1 MNKIIN
7 FLYKK
12 ITKDKI
18 TLFLIFTII
27 IILFITFISY
37 IVIIIIKRI
46 KRKNIYVGCLYSEFG
61 LLQEASIDNYKI
73 LIESFNYAIKENN
86 CNIKI
91 IPIYK
96 NLKDNLSEFPKW
108 VEECVKKYN
117 IKYFFGCWRSSERE
131 SIKSILKKYNLKLFY
146 PLQYEGS
153 EALKNIYYFG
163 SCPNQQIIPGLKY
176 FFDTF
181 YYYNDI
187 YIIGS
192 DYSYPQISIIMIK
205 NYIEKFHKDKKI
217 IFSKLYSLEETD
229 FSEFIEI
236 LFKKSPNGAIIINLI
251 NGKSYYN
258 YSKQIY
264 EYYNK
269 VFGNINESIFNS
281 QIKVINYLKNPSL
294 EINIKLNQRYPSI
307 TTSIVEND
315 LIKNDI
321 KYIYGNYFA
330 FNFSNE
336 GIINPIYHLTE
347 GYENADKDL
356 KFLKNFIKK
365 QNKPIGDAQYCTFLS
380 ALFFVKTLKIILD
393 KKENIY
399 DPDIYDKYKKITFN
413 SVTGNH
419 SFLENNHITK
429 NFFVLQ
435 CNTDGIFDI
444 KYQSFNNIEPMPFIF
459 LANKIFD
466 TDSNKQNI
474 YLSNRIYN

>member
-18 TLFLIFTII
+18 TLFIIFTII

-37 IVIIIIKRI
+37 IVIRIIKRI

-251 NGKSYYN
+251 NGKSYYS

-336 GIINPIYHLTE
+336 VIINPIYHLTE

-365 QNKPIGDAQYCTFLS
+365 QNKPIGDAQYSTFLS
-380 ALFFVKTLKIILD
+380 ALFFIKTLKIILD

-435 CNTDGIFDI
+435 SNTDGIFNI
-444 KYQSFNNIEPMPFIF
+444 KYQSFINIEPMPFIF
-459 LANKIFD
+459 LADKIFD